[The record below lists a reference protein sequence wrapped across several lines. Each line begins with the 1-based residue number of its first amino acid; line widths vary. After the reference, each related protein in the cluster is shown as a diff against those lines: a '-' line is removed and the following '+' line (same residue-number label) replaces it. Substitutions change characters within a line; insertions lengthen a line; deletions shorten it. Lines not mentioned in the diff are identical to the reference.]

1 MPLRILIAEDESV
14 SRQVLMKHLSP
25 LGQVDLALDGH
36 QAVEAVFASLRA
48 GQGYDLICLDILMPN
63 LDGRAALTAIRDL
76 EEQNGLPLGHGAKI
90 VMTTA
95 LRDAGSILGSFG
107 QACDAYLAK
116 PVTKEGLFKQLKAL
130 GLVAR

>member
-1 MPLRILIAEDESV
+1 MPLRILIAEDDQL
-14 SRQVLMKHLSP
+14 SRQVLMRQLEP
-25 LGQVDLALDGH
+25 LGQVDLAMDGH

-48 GQGYDLICLDILMPN
+48 GQPYDLICLDILMPN

-95 LRDAGSILGSFG
+95 LRDSKSILGSFG
-107 QACDAYLAK
+107 QACDGYLAK
-116 PVTKEGLFKQLKAL
+116 PVSKEGLFKQLKAL
-130 GLVAR
+130 GLVTD